1 MDGAEKKGNMPTSPT
16 MLSGTV
22 KLVTFAP
29 PTVAP
34 SMSWSSKDSQP
45 SLEE

>member
-29 PTVAP
+29 PTVYMEFERFSAKP
-34 SMSWSSKDSQP
+34 
-45 SLEE
+45 

>member
-29 PTVAP
+29 PTVYVMDFKRFSAKP
-34 SMSWSSKDSQP
+34 
-45 SLEE
+45 